1 MTGTVPDSTGA
12 VISGAS
18 IVLTNTANGN
28 VYKAVTNSSGSY
40 TLTNVTPGPGY
51 KETVS
56 HSGFTAVE
64 LTGLY
69 LNVSTT
75 RTQNVVLPLGSVQTT
90 VSVSAANQDVTLNT
104 TDATIGNNV
113 QVQDLNELPVSFRD
127 SPAALFTSEPGM
139 TQDGSATGG
148 RTDQNGITLDGLDV
162 TDQSLGTFGTI
173 VANAPVDS
181 VQEFRGT
188 VAGMTSNDNAGGGA
202 QFSLVTKGGSNKFHG
217 NINEYHRDTD
227 LEANEWFNN
236 YDGIARSP
244 LIRNQF
250 GGNFSGPV
258 TIPHLFSG
266 KDRLFF
272 FFDYNGR
279 RDTVAAQAVRTV
291 PTTSFQNQNINYFT
305 NITSGTTDS
314 INAAQVAGFDPQG
327 KGFDQPLLTVT
338 SGRYPAPN
346 DTTVGDLLNTAGFR
360 FNSPTPFKENNYVGR
375 LDLKL
380 TSSHSV
386 FGRVTYN
393 KINSVSNLPQF
404 PGDPETYPNLDTSHA
419 WVVGWNWAIGSNK
432 SNSLIWGAT
441 VANLSST
448 VAYAPTSPNEFSYDG
463 DPTGGSFLDNI
474 YANPGG
480 SKEYFP
486 IPVVRDDF
494 AWQKGKHTISIGGD
508 FKYPTPHYTTLSD
521 FTGSNIGL
529 GGGILGLPANGSSN
543 FNFRP
548 NDLDVSQTSATIY
561 DSALVYGLG
570 RFASASETWNYNASG
585 AVLPAGSGLQT
596 TFKYYTTEFY
606 FSDTWKITPT
616 FTLTYGLRYQN
627 FSVPY
632 EIHGIESVQS
642 ESFKDF
648 MDARIAQSAA
658 GVGGVNSLPGGTAP
672 VPYITYALGGKK
684 NNGPSY
690 YAPDNKDFAPR
701 VAFAWTPTTDRKLV
715 INGGAGLVYDETIIN
730 ALLQEQA
737 NYSYLFQS
745 QGAVNFGLQ
754 GTSTQSAA
762 YLSLL
767 NNPRFTSLSTPA
779 PGGPTAPMIT
789 KPYAPFIG
797 PGDPNCNGVAGGN
810 AGPCGLAQGGAFNIT
825 VDRNLPTPYNM
836 MFNVGME
843 QQLGA
848 GLILKL
854 NYVNRLGRRL
864 LAQADAEQLIDF
876 PDKVSG
882 QSLSQA
888 MANLTTW
895 LRQNPNADP
904 TTAPPQP
911 FFENVLYNNNT
922 GVSNTG
928 YIANTFAP
936 YPARGDVADSVELM
950 SLYGLLPYNVGMAS
964 QFSENT
970 FFTDGGFSSYN
981 GLLAT
986 IHKNAS
992 HGLQFDINYTWSH
1005 SIDNV
1010 SQKANSYAYTG
1021 YGFLCDILR
1030 PRICRASSDFDVANY
1045 INGTFLY
1052 QLPFGR
1058 GRDFAANIPWWANE
1072 VVGGWELS
1080 GVPTW
1085 HTGTP
1090 FMANSLAFLM
1100 SYSNEDPA
1108 ILVGNIGD
1116 MKSKVTKQSSGVV
1129 TAFKDSAKSF
1139 SDYVAPVGFEYGTR
1153 NNLRGPGFFLL
1164 DLGLGKTFTVIPN
1177 KLNLKFRADAFNVLN
1192 HPNFQAPSFQNN
1204 MSLVANPQEFGAIPG
1219 TVIPNG
1225 ADQSARVLQG
1235 SLRLEF

>member
-1 MTGTVPDSTGA
+1 
-12 VISGAS
+12 
-18 IVLTNTANGN
+18 
-28 VYKAVTNSSGSY
+28 
-40 TLTNVTPGPGY
+40 
-51 KETVS
+51 
-56 HSGFTAVE
+56 
-64 LTGLY
+64 
-69 LNVSTT
+69 
-75 RTQNVVLPLGSVQTT
+75 
-90 VSVSAANQDVTLNT
+90 
-104 TDATIGNNV
+104 
-113 QVQDLNELPVSFRD
+113 
-127 SPAALFTSEPGM
+127 
-139 TQDGSATGG
+139 
-148 RTDQNGITLDGLDV
+148 
-162 TDQSLGTFGTI
+162 LGTFGTI

-648 MDARIAQSAA
+648 MDARMRKAQRALAA
-658 GVGGVNSLPGGTAP
+658 SIHFPAAPLPSPTSPTLLAARRTMGPPTTPQTIRTSLPA
-672 VPYITYALGGKK
+672 
-684 NNGPSY
+684 
-690 YAPDNKDFAPR
+690 
-701 VAFAWTPTTDRKLV
+701 
-715 INGGAGLVYDETIIN
+715 
-730 ALLQEQA
+730 
-737 NYSYLFQS
+737 
-745 QGAVNFGLQ
+745 
-754 GTSTQSAA
+754 
-762 YLSLL
+762 
-767 NNPRFTSLSTPA
+767 
-779 PGGPTAPMIT
+779 
-789 KPYAPFIG
+789 
-797 PGDPNCNGVAGGN
+797 
-810 AGPCGLAQGGAFNIT
+810 
-825 VDRNLPTPYNM
+825 
-836 MFNVGME
+836 
-843 QQLGA
+843 
-848 GLILKL
+848 
-854 NYVNRLGRRL
+854 
-864 LAQADAEQLIDF
+864 
-876 PDKVSG
+876 
-882 QSLSQA
+882 
-888 MANLTTW
+888 
-895 LRQNPNADP
+895 
-904 TTAPPQP
+904 
-911 FFENVLYNNNT
+911 
-922 GVSNTG
+922 
-928 YIANTFAP
+928 
-936 YPARGDVADSVELM
+936 
-950 SLYGLLPYNVGMAS
+950 
-964 QFSENT
+964 
-970 FFTDGGFSSYN
+970 
-981 GLLAT
+981 
-986 IHKNAS
+986 
-992 HGLQFDINYTWSH
+992 
-1005 SIDNV
+1005 
-1010 SQKANSYAYTG
+1010 
-1021 YGFLCDILR
+1021 
-1030 PRICRASSDFDVANY
+1030 
-1045 INGTFLY
+1045 
-1052 QLPFGR
+1052 
-1058 GRDFAANIPWWANE
+1058 
-1072 VVGGWELS
+1072 
-1080 GVPTW
+1080 
-1085 HTGTP
+1085 
-1090 FMANSLAFLM
+1090 
-1100 SYSNEDPA
+1100 
-1108 ILVGNIGD
+1108 
-1116 MKSKVTKQSSGVV
+1116 
-1129 TAFKDSAKSF
+1129 
-1139 SDYVAPVGFEYGTR
+1139 
-1153 NNLRGPGFFLL
+1153 
-1164 DLGLGKTFTVIPN
+1164 
-1177 KLNLKFRADAFNVLN
+1177 
-1192 HPNFQAPSFQNN
+1192 
-1204 MSLVANPQEFGAIPG
+1204 
-1219 TVIPNG
+1219 
-1225 ADQSARVLQG
+1225 
-1235 SLRLEF
+1235 